1 MKNVFIFG
9 DYGQAESRV
18 CAWRGPIPLMKQWYL
33 EGRDTHLGTAKL
45 IGKFVQENKLK
56 MPRDIF
62 RRKPWQEFTKDDEE
76 ERDIG
81 KKSNHANNYGL
92 GKIKFAT
99 ISGLPTNYAEMI
111 QNIHHAIFPEIKSG
125 YQAWVK
131 TQLSRD
137 RTIHLPPPFK
147 WKKTFYGIY
156 DAEMERA
163 GFAFYPQSTVGH
175 LLVHLLNKLCNIFKT
190 DSLSEAKALTPWEIR
205 SHGLDV
211 QLQVHDSVGVVVPN
225 SEDVVRYTCRTIKK
239 EAEIELLVGDD
250 DPLII
255 PMNFKIGPSWGEL
268 KSYKDF

>member
-1 MKNVFIFG
+1 
-9 DYGQAESRV
+9 
-18 CAWRGPIPLMKQWYL
+18 
-33 EGRDTHLGTAKL
+33 
-45 IGKFVQENKLK
+45 
-56 MPRDIF
+56 
-62 RRKPWQEFTKDDEE
+62 
-76 ERDIG
+76 
-81 KKSNHANNYGL
+81 
-92 GKIKFAT
+92 
-99 ISGLPTNYAEMI
+99 
-111 QNIHHAIFPEIKSG
+111 
-125 YQAWVK
+125 
-131 TQLSRD
+131 
-137 RTIHLPPPFK
+137 
-147 WKKTFYGIY
+147 
-156 DAEMERA
+156 
-163 GFAFYPQSTVGH
+163 VGH